1 MDQKERVLFEKER
14 KRKEEQVRWEEQFR
28 VISMENYQAR
38 KIAVEKKNAQ
48 YRPSHDMKG
57 LISNAANVEAQKNEI
72 FEEEKVFKIQEDY
85 EMDEESNDDDEIIIG
100 NKYLM
105 EF

>member
-1 MDQKERVLFEKER
+1 
-14 KRKEEQVRWEEQFR
+14 
-28 VISMENYQAR
+28 
-38 KIAVEKKNAQ
+38 
-48 YRPSHDMKG
+48 MKG